1 MYAHFTGPEF
11 LSSIGDL
18 IVVFIQVSKGLNSAV
33 NIGSLEME
41 NVLVYCVVG
50 FLTALGWWTA
60 GKVTNHLDTHI
71 EMQSGEVKKQARPH
85 T

>member
-1 MYAHFTGPEF
+1 
-11 LSSIGDL
+11 
-18 IVVFIQVSKGLNSAV
+18 
-33 NIGSLEME
+33 ME
-41 NVLVYCVVG
+41 NVLVYFVVG

-71 EMQSGEVKKQARPH
+71 EMQDGEVETKTRPH

>member
-1 MYAHFTGPEF
+1 
-11 LSSIGDL
+11 
-18 IVVFIQVSKGLNSAV
+18 
-33 NIGSLEME
+33 ME
-41 NVLVYCVVG
+41 NVLVYFVVG

-71 EMQSGEVKKQARPH
+71 EMQDGKVETKTRPH